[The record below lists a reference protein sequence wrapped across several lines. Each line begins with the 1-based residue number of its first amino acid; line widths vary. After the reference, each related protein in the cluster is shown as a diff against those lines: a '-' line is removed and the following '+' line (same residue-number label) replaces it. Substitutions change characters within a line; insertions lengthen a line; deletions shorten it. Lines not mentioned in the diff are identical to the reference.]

1 MMRKFMIT
9 CVAVIVFASVFLGR
23 TMLTSMAKEEK
34 AATRYYKSVEIQE
47 GDSLWSLAKEYREGG
62 SLSAKEYVEELKKMN
77 NLREDTIHTGQY
89 LTRCLFCGRV
99 AVRPTSAPFNHKKAY
114 RKK

>member
-1 MMRKFMIT
+1 MNSLTDLPDRRRISFLQYGL
-9 CVAVIVFASVFLGR
+9 FYGFQYLSVFLGR
-23 TMLTSMAKEEK
+23 TMLTSMAEEEK

-89 LTRCLFCGRV
+89 LTVVYF
-99 AVRPTSAPFNHKKAY
+99 AEE
-114 RKK
+114 

>member
-1 MMRKFMIT
+1 M
-9 CVAVIVFASVFLGR
+9 
-23 TMLTSMAKEEK
+23 
-34 AATRYYKSVEIQE
+34 EIQE

-89 LTRCLFCGRV
+89 LTVVYF
-99 AVRPTSAPFNHKKAY
+99 AEE
-114 RKK
+114 

>member
-9 CVAVIVFASVFLGR
+9 CVAVIVFASVFLGS
-23 TMLTSMAKEEK
+23 TMLTSMAEEEK

-89 LTRCLFCGRV
+89 LTVVYF
-99 AVRPTSAPFNHKKAY
+99 AEE
-114 RKK
+114 

>member
-23 TMLTSMAKEEK
+23 TMLTSMAEEEK

-47 GDSLWSLAKEYREGG
+47 GDSLWSLAKEYREG
-62 SLSAKEYVEELKKMN
+62 
-77 NLREDTIHTGQY
+77 
-89 LTRCLFCGRV
+89 
-99 AVRPTSAPFNHKKAY
+99 
-114 RKK
+114 

>member
-23 TMLTSMAKEEK
+23 TMLTSMAEEEK

-47 GDSLWSLAKEYREGG
+47 GDSLAKEYREGG

-89 LTRCLFCGRV
+89 LTVVYF
-99 AVRPTSAPFNHKKAY
+99 AEE
-114 RKK
+114 

>member
-1 MMRKFMIT
+1 MRWGARLWATRCWKKARWSRLWT
-9 CVAVIVFASVFLGR
+9 VSYTHLE
-23 TMLTSMAKEEK
+23 EEK

-89 LTRCLFCGRV
+89 LTVVYF
-99 AVRPTSAPFNHKKAY
+99 AEE
-114 RKK
+114 